1 VRRKTLAQSIS
12 HSFDQDCLLCGQEV
26 ERIRQ
31 EKSDIDAELRHLG
44 GSPGAAAS
52 SANYLYERR
61 SVTYS

>member
-1 VRRKTLAQSIS
+1 MKQ
-12 HSFDQDCLLCGQEV
+12 SFDQDCLFCCQEV

>member
-1 VRRKTLAQSIS
+1 MNQS
-12 HSFDQDCLLCGQEV
+12 FNQDCLFCCQEV